1 MSKKKTTVMIV
12 MLFIAELFVMIT
24 RNSLINAL
32 PDNDEN

>member
-24 RNSLINAL
+24 RNSLIDTL
-32 PDNDEN
+32 PDHNND